1 MLHSSVLSTDGT
13 PGTLTPPLQL
23 PVPHPRSLAPRLLIL
38 MQRTCLW
45 PMLAAAL
52 LLALPPGVA
61 SISAQSPHVPSYV
74 EASNGLHLP
83 GMENGRTELVF
94 GDVNGDGH
102 PDMVSVGDHGSPFI
116 NSDQHGVM
124 VWFGDG
130 TGNWTLH
137 MEGLFGYGGVALGD
151 VNNDGL
157 MDVGY
162 GIHHNYSGTDFGDQ
176 LLEVALGDGTGMN
189 WTPWDDGLATSGETW
204 GMFGTDFADID
215 NDGHL
220 DVGSISFGCC
230 AGVHVYRNNSDG
242 TWTRTFGF
250 LGGNSDM
257 IFVFGDINGDGH
269 SDFAAGH
276 GDGTVYL
283 GDGEGGFTPA
293 DANLPG
299 PSWRSGVSLGDVT
312 GDGRDEL
319 AFTTSG
325 GVAVY
330 RWVDGLWE
338 DLSGDLATIGP
349 DYRFTQIAD
358 MNNDG
363 YGDMVT
369 LSKDNTR
376 VYLGDGAGNWTLAAS
391 TPTDSACRVL
401 ALTAGSDIDHSGYA
415 DLAYVAEEDCHW
427 WIGGTNELHLFREGS
442 TPDTPW
448 VHPVYPRGG
457 EVFIAGSVRFIDW
470 HAAIP
475 ADVQP
480 LPPMTIELSTTGP
493 DGPWTVIADS
503 VPCNGRHQWIVPPGI
518 TPSEDCRLRFRLG
531 TDPEAIAVTP
541 GSFSI
546 RQGGP
551 ASVDPTGPGPR
562 AVPATAEIRAAAPNP
577 FHPHTVLHLHMDAPG
592 EASLAVY
599 DPGGRLVRSLLDCR
613 LNRGGHKVGW
623 DGRTNSGVDAVAGT
637 YLVRLSVDGQPASKA
652 KVTLTR

>member
-1 MLHSSVLSTDGT
+1 MHSPST
-13 PGTLTPPLQL
+13 
-23 PVPHPRSLAPRLLIL
+23 HSRPRIVSAAC
-38 MQRTCLW
+38 T
-45 PMLAAAL
+45 AAL
-52 LLALPPGVA
+52 ITILLLSAGSAL
-61 SISAQSPHVPSYV
+61 AQLSYV

-83 GMENGRTELVF
+83 GMEKGRTELVF

-130 TGNWTLH
+130 AGNWTLH
-137 MEGLFGYGGVALGD
+137 MEGYFGYGGVALGD
-151 VNNDGL
+151 VNNDGF

-189 WTPWDDGLATSGETW
+189 WTPWDEGLATNGETW
-204 GMFGTDFADID
+204 GMFGTDFADVD
-215 NDGHL
+215 NDGYL
-220 DVGSISFGCC
+220 DVGSAAFGCC
-230 AGVHVYRNNSDG
+230 AGVHVYRNNTDG

-269 SDFAAGH
+269 ADFAAGH
-276 GDGTVYL
+276 QNGTVYL
-283 GDGEGGFTPA
+283 GDGEGGFTLA
-293 DANLPG
+293 DSNLPPAPWG
-299 PSWRSGVSLGDVT
+299 YRAGISLGDVT

-319 AFTTSG
+319 AFVTPD

-338 DLSGDLATIGP
+338 DLSGDLSTIGP

-363 YGDMVT
+363 FGDIVA
-369 LSKDNTR
+369 LWKSETR
-376 VYLGDGAGNWTLAAS
+376 IYLGDGAGNWTLAAVI
-391 TPTDSACRVL
+391 PTDDACSVR
-401 ALTAGSDIDHSGYA
+401 ALTAGVDIDHNGYA
-415 DLAYVAEEDCHW
+415 DFAYVAEEDCFW
-427 WIGGTNELHLFREGS
+427 WLGGTNQLHLFREAS
-442 TPDTPW
+442 SPDTPW

-470 HAAIP
+470 NAAIP
-475 ADVQP
+475 PHMQP
-480 LPPMTIELSTTGP
+480 LPAMTIELSTTGP
-493 DGPWTVIADS
+493 DGPWDVIADS
-503 VPCNGRHQWIVPPGI
+503 IPCNGRYQWIVPAGI
-518 TPSEDCRLRFRLG
+518 SPSENCRLRFRLG
-531 TDPEAIAVTP
+531 TDPEAYALTP

-551 ASVDPTGPGPR
+551 ASVDPPGRDPR
-562 AVPATAEIRAAAPNP
+562 AVPVTAEIRTAAPNP
-577 FHPHTVLHLHMDAPG
+577 FHPHTVLHLQMPAPG

-599 DPGGRLVRSLLDCR
+599 DMGGRLVRTLLDCR
-613 LNRGGHKVGW
+613 LNSGSHQIAW
-623 DGRTNSGVDAVAGT
+623 DGRTESGPEAAAGI
-637 YLVRLSVDGQPASKA
+637 YLVRLSVDGQPVSTA